1 MKCECILAGYC
12 ERHATIKTDR
22 MVELC
27 QTNVGYWDAWES
39 GRLQDVSK
47 NCVPPSKKPVGPG
60 TELKLLLASRGY
72 TVRMKGCGCKDRIR
86 KMDAWGVEGCRKR
99 REEIIEWLSESAN
112 AVSWSHHAILR
123 TPMLGRIAKWKIGQ
137 ILDEAIRI
145 AEAKA

>member
-1 MKCECILAGYC
+1 
-12 ERHATIKTDR
+12 
-22 MVELC
+22 
-27 QTNVGYWDAWES
+27 
-39 GRLQDVSK
+39 
-47 NCVPPSKKPVGPG
+47 
-60 TELKLLLASRGY
+60 
-72 TVRMKGCGCKDRIR
+72 MKGCGCKDRIR

-99 REEIIEWLSESAN
+99 REEMIEWLSESAN